1 MCLNLSICFSCNYLG
16 WFELSN
22 IDKCVSIYLI
32 SSFAALLSSFFIL
45 FSDFMLYLTMYF
57 IQVFRK
63 KFWFFTTYRSWV
75 TSDPMFLKGKIRK
88 KYIALR
94 FLKFLFKSR
103 LQTVYS
109 SYKRLSYSL
118 LTYYIK
124 YEHFFKNIDK
134 VVLGTIHKKPECKPN
149 FVDYSSQI
157 IKTHIFI
164 VLTHS

>member
-1 MCLNLSICFSCNYLG
+1 MQHYYLAFFYYFLILCCIWQCTLSKFSERSSDSLRH
-16 WFELSN
+16 
-22 IDKCVSIYLI
+22 IDHGSAVTQC
-32 SSFAALLSSFFIL
+32 
-45 FSDFMLYLTMYF
+45 
-57 IQVFRK
+57 
-63 KFWFFTTYRSWV
+63 SWRV
-75 TSDPMFLKGKIRK
+75 KLEK